1 MVSIKP
7 EEMSERD
14 NYKFLIGSI
23 IPRPIA
29 VVSTLSETGVVNIAP
44 FSYFNIVT
52 SNPPIVS
59 VSIQRKSGEMKDTT
73 RHLLSQKEGVIHIA
87 DETHLID
94 VNQTAANL
102 AENESELLRTQF
114 TLGKADE
121 VKTPIINELR
131 IKMEVELF
139 EHIPIIDDQ
148 LVNSDLLLMKVKK
161 YHIEDELY
169 HEGRI
174 NPYLLKPVSRLAGN
188 DYATLGEKIT
198 IQRPD

>member
-29 VVSTLSETGVVNIAP
+29 IVSTLSETGVVNIAP

-121 VKTPIINELR
+121 VKVPIINELK

-139 EHIPIIDDQ
+139 EHIPITDDK
-148 LVNSDLLLMKVKK
+148 LVNADLLLMKVKK

-169 HEGRI
+169 NEGRI
-174 NPYLLKPVSRLAGN
+174 NPDLLKPVSRLAGN

>member
-121 VKTPIINELR
+121 VKVPIINELK

-139 EHIPIIDDQ
+139 EHIPITDDK
-148 LVNSDLLLMKVKK
+148 LVNADLLLMKVKK

-169 HEGRI
+169 NEGRI
-174 NPYLLKPVSRLAGN
+174 NPDLLKPVSRLAGN